1 MNKTYKYI
9 LVLLVSVI
17 VAYYNSGKEEAEL
30 SGLMPVSRVV
40 DGDTFWAEDGSKKGV
55 KIRLIGVDA
64 PETRNSNYKKIGFY
78 GQEAKAYLTDLLDN
92 QEVRLEYGVDS
103 LDRYGRVLAYVYLSD
118 GTFVNEELIKNGFAR
133 VLSIPPNI
141 KYVDVFASYERDA
154 RESNRGLWQKE
165 SE

>member
-1 MNKTYKYI
+1 MNKAYKYFFI
-9 LVLLVSVI
+9 LLVSLI
-17 VAYYNSGKEEAEL
+17 VAYYNSGKDEAEL
-30 SGLMPVSRVV
+30 SGFMPVARIV

-64 PETRNSNYKKIGFY
+64 PETRNGNNKKIGFY
-78 GQEAKAYLTDLLDN
+78 GQEAKAYLTDLLAN

-141 KYVDVFASYERDA
+141 KYADDFVSYEREA
-154 RESNRGLWQKE
+154 RESNLGLWQRE

>member
-1 MNKTYKYI
+1 MNKAFKYLLI
-9 LVLLVSVI
+9 LLVSII

-64 PETRNSNYKKIGFY
+64 PETRNGNYKKIGFY
-78 GQEAKAYLTDLLDN
+78 GQEAKAYLTDLLFH

-103 LDRYGRVLAYVYLSD
+103 LDRYGRVLAYVYLPD
-118 GTFVNEELIKNGFAR
+118 GTFVNEELIKKGYAK
-133 VLSIPPNI
+133 VLTIPPNV
-141 KYVDVFASYERDA
+141 KYADAFVSYERDA
-154 RESNRGLWQKE
+154 RESNRGLWQKA

>member
-1 MNKTYKYI
+1 
-9 LVLLVSVI
+9 
-17 VAYYNSGKEEAEL
+17 
-30 SGLMPVSRVV
+30 MPVARIV

-64 PETRNSNYKKIGFY
+64 PETRNGNNKKIGFY
-78 GQEAKAYLTDLLDN
+78 GQEAKAYLTDLLAN

-141 KYVDVFASYERDA
+141 KYADDFVSYEREA
-154 RESNRGLWQKE
+154 RESNLGLWQRE